1 MYISLS
7 YNFDR
12 KFRGN
17 QNYELESGEIS
28 VRDDDTTYIYKEI
41 NRADA
46 KELKRG
52 YRAAVESR
60 GVFAKI
66 SGSYP
71 YYTCDITIIKGLTK

>member
-1 MYISLS
+1 M
-7 YNFDR
+7 NRTGAKDF
-12 KFRGN
+12 K
-17 QNYELESGEIS
+17 
-28 VRDDDTTYIYKEI
+28 RD
-41 NRADA
+41 
-46 KELKRG
+46 

>member
-12 KFRGN
+12 KFSGN
-17 QNYELESGEIS
+17 QSYQLARGEVS
-28 VRDDDTTYIYKEI
+28 VRDDDTTYIYKEM
-41 NRADA
+41 NRTGA
-46 KELKRG
+46 KDFKRD

-71 YYTCDITIIKGLTK
+71 YYACDITI